1 MKLNAT
7 FSKSLQNLGLT
18 PDQYS
23 ALRWIKE
30 MNCPEFCQKDLGKLM
45 FTDPNNIA
53 ALVKRMEKNGLIS
66 RNNSNFD
73 QRKKVLLITSH
84 GLDKWQKASGIA
96 YSLERKM
103 LSGLSKDEQNQ
114 LLYLLRRIGAY
125 LND

>member
-1 MKLNAT
+1 
-7 FSKSLQNLGLT
+7 
-18 PDQYS
+18 
-23 ALRWIKE
+23 
-30 MNCPEFCQKDLGKLM
+30 M

-73 QRKKVLLITSH
+73 QRKKVLQITSA
-84 GLDKWQKASGIA
+84 GLDKWQKASEIA

-103 LSGLSKDEQNQ
+103 LSGLNKVEQNR
-114 LLYLLRRIGAY
+114 LLYLLRRIGNY